1 MPTINITQWST
12 PVNCR
17 RGSILDAAL
26 SSGVP
31 YPHSCRSGE
40 CGSCKTLVLKG
51 EVDHDPYDPSVLSD
65 SERDAGLVLACRARP
80 KTDVKV
86 AWLSDVDAASALPVR
101 RLKASVRSVEQVT
114 HDIVRLRLG
123 LGGKSLA
130 FAAGQ
135 YARLCFTGLPPR
147 PYSMANRPDEDELEF
162 HIRRVPQGLV
172 SRHVNSVLRVGDAI
186 RVEGPFGD
194 SYLREGHD
202 GPIVLVAGG
211 SGLAP
216 VRSILRTAIQ
226 RMSVRPVHVYLGVR
240 DECDVYGEEELVEFA
255 ASCPNIRTH
264 IVLSEPTDFTA
275 RRTGFVHEALAADIP
290 DLSGA
295 KIYAAGPP
303 PMVNGVVSMSLAH
316 GASRDDVHSDPF
328 TPSGN
333 IQPQP
338 EPRFWQTIFPRW
350 IGKKFDTPAESR
362 QKAGPTFS

>member
-1 MPTINITQWST
+1 MPTINIRQWTT
-12 PVNCR
+12 PINCR

-40 CGSCKTLVLKG
+40 CGNCKTRILTGK
-51 EVDHDPYDPSVLSD
+51 VDHDPYDPSVLSD
-65 SERDAGLVLACRARP
+65 EERNEGLVLACRARP
-80 KTDVKV
+80 RTDVSV
-86 AWLSDVDAASALPVR
+86 AWLSDVEAASAFAVR
-101 RLKASVRSVEQVT
+101 RLKTSVRSVDHVT

-123 LGGKSLA
+123 LRGKSLA

-135 YARLCFTGLPPR
+135 YAQLRFAGLPAR

-172 SRHVNSVLRVGDAI
+172 SCHVNAGLQVGDSV

-202 GPIVLVAGG
+202 GPIVLAAGG

-216 VRSILRTAIQ
+216 IRSILRTAVARLNPRPIQ
-226 RMSVRPVHVYLGVR
+226 VYLGVR
-240 DECDVYGEEELVEFA
+240 DECDVYGEAELLGLA
-255 ASCPNIRTH
+255 ALYPNISAH
-264 IVLSEPTDFTA
+264 VVLSEPTGSTA

-303 PMVNGVVSMSLAH
+303 PMVNGVVSVSLAH
-316 GASRDDVHSDPF
+316 GASRNAVHSDPF
-328 TPSGN
+328 VPIADTRPES
-333 IQPQP
+333 
-338 EPRFWQTIFPRW
+338 EPRLWQTILRRW
-350 IGKKFDTPAESR
+350 MGQGLAARTESR
-362 QKAGPTFS
+362 PGARATFG